1 MEIFSFSGVM
11 TTGMKIDGIDH
22 IYILCCGKFED
33 RYKYMVR
40 AMNEFGFEKS
50 YYTFLRDDP
59 ELNFS
64 KNSYWEELSR
74 EIIHKYYD
82 VDTESRKKELIVT
95 EQIKYAPK
103 DISLADIAVSISH
116 LLIWRQVD
124 KRKYDTVL
132 VLEDDIL
139 FFKDSIDQLRSI
151 VEGAPADYDLIS
163 LEDGAGMHATM
174 FGHKI
179 VPEKLLYKIPTGRM
193 RCCGAYLIT
202 GRACKSICKW
212 HLQKKWTLEIDH
224 VLDLY
229 GKLGLLNVYWAEPCI
244 FTQGSQRNVYNS
256 GVQSKHIKKMT
267 IHDVKTDD

>member
-1 MEIFSFSGVM
+1 
-11 TTGMKIDGIDH
+11 MKIEGIDH
-22 IYILCCGKFED
+22 VYIVCCGKFQD
-33 RYKYMVR
+33 RYEYMER
-40 AMNEFGFEKS
+40 AMNELGFNKN
-50 YYTFLRDDP
+50 YYTFLKEDP

-74 EIIHKYYD
+74 EVIDTYYD
-82 VDTESRKKELIVT
+82 VDVESRKKELIVT
-95 EQIKYAPK
+95 DQIKYAPR

-124 KRKYDTVL
+124 KREYDRVL

-139 FFKDSIDQLRSI
+139 FFKNSIEDLRGI
-151 VEGAPADYDLIS
+151 LRVAPNDFDLIS

-174 FGHKI
+174 YGHTI

-193 RCCGAYLIT
+193 RCCGAYVIT
-202 GRACKSICKW
+202 GKACSNICKW
-212 HLQKKWTLEIDH
+212 HRRKRWTLEIDH

-229 GKLGLLNVYWAEPCI
+229 GRLGLLNVYWAEPCI
-244 FTQGSQRNVYNS
+244 FTQGSQRNVYSS

-267 IHDVKTDD
+267 VHDLKTGG